1 MFYKVRLLIFFM
13 PSRVEAIIEAVVFP
27 FSIVMNAKVF
37 SFPPLGREML
47 PGFITIMPPS
57 FSR

>member
-1 MFYKVRLLIFFM
+1 M